1 MSEKPVQ
8 MKDSTDK
15 GSEEKVTLK
24 GILIDIIQIV
34 GTALILTFLLLIF
47 IQQSIVDG
55 PSMNPTLLHGDKLIL
70 WKLGNVTHNDIV
82 VFNSHDAKN
91 NNYVKRVI
99 GIEGDHIVIQNSVIT
114 VNDEVL
120 NETYINEPVFNG
132 DVDIIVPEDCIYVL
146 GDNRNHSNDSR
157 AFGSVKVSD
166 IKGKVVF
173 NFDKMIRDIVSMIK
187 GD

>member
-1 MSEKPVQ
+1 M
-8 MKDSTDK
+8 
-15 GSEEKVTLK
+15 
-24 GILIDIIQIV
+24 
-34 GTALILTFLLLIF
+34 
-47 IQQSIVDG
+47 
-55 PSMNPTLLHGDKLIL
+55 
-70 WKLGNVTHNDIV
+70 
-82 VFNSHDAKN
+82 
-91 NNYVKRVI
+91 
-99 GIEGDHIVIQNSVIT
+99 IQNSVIT